1 MSWWETLN
9 KVDPDDLIKIV
20 PIEKGGTGVT
30 TLDYN
35 YFDTSDDKLSLKIN
49 SISPWSVNN
58 NNTYYNNGNIGN
70 VGIGTSLPTTKLEV
84 IGDISANNYYGSGF
98 FLNNLNANNINGIVP
113 IEKGGTSV
121 STLDYNYF
129 DTSNN
134 KLSLKINSI
143 SPWSKNNNNYYY
155 YNGNVGNIG
164 IGTSIPTTKLEVIG
178 DISANNYY
186 GSGSNLTNL
195 NANNIRDKVPIA
207 RGGTGVSNL
216 ISGQLLVGNET
227 NPILQTPNL
236 FWDNSLN
243 RLQIRGDISA
253 NQINVTGNIS
263 ANNYYGSGSNLTN
276 FNPNN
281 INGIVPIEKGGTG
294 VSTLDYNYFDTS
306 NNKLSLKINSISP
319 WSKNNN
325 NYYYNNGNVGIG
337 TSIPTTKLEVVGDI
351 SANNYYGSGSNL
363 TNLNLSNINGTLP
376 ITRGGTGVSTLFN
389 GQILVGNE
397 TNGLRQTPNLF
408 WDNNFNRLQVIGDI
422 SANRINVTGD
432 ISANNFYGSGSNLTN
447 LNLSNINGTLPI
459 NKGGT
464 GAITLANGQ
473 ILIGNGSNLMLQTP
487 NLSWDNSLNRLQVTG
502 DISANFYGSGSNLT
516 NFNPNNINGTVPI
529 TKGGTGLTS
538 LTPGQILV
546 GNATN
551 TNVLLQTPNLFWNN
565 TTTPNRLQV
574 TGDISA
580 NKIIVTGDISGNNN
594 FCLNDKC
601 INSATL
607 SNLIDFATYIDS
619 IQPVTD
625 FFIKGMVGSG
635 NTATLPALVAQQA
648 QTSSNAIVYSLPAGK
663 YYTISKGFAVGGATP
678 ATAIPNDTLLF
689 VYPPVVANR
698 ITAKFRF
705 GIREINGITK
715 YAKIYSP
722 SITNTPIIAELTVR
736 DTDNPEVRVYFINPF
751 INNQSLSVAVLERER
766 LVNNVA
772 TWVVVDTRI
781 ITNITQINYSTT
793 DTAFKT

>member
-1 MSWWETLN
+1 M
-9 KVDPDDLIKIV
+9 VAV
-20 PIEKGGTGVT
+20 
-30 TLDYN
+30 
-35 YFDTSDDKLSLKIN
+35 
-49 SISPWSVNN
+49 
-58 NNTYYNNGNIGN
+58 
-70 VGIGTSLPTTKLEV
+70 
-84 IGDISANNYYGSGF
+84 
-98 FLNNLNANNINGIVP
+98 
-113 IEKGGTSV
+113 
-121 STLDYNYF
+121 
-129 DTSNN
+129 
-134 KLSLKINSI
+134 SLKINSI

-281 INGIVPIEKGGTG
+281 ING
-294 VSTLDYNYFDTS
+294 
-306 NNKLSLKINSISP
+306 
-319 WSKNNN
+319 
-325 NYYYNNGNVGIG
+325 
-337 TSIPTTKLEVVGDI
+337 
-351 SANNYYGSGSNL
+351 
-363 TNLNLSNINGTLP
+363 
-376 ITRGGTGVSTLFN
+376 
-389 GQILVGNE
+389 
-397 TNGLRQTPNLF
+397 
-408 WDNNFNRLQVIGDI
+408 
-422 SANRINVTGD
+422 
-432 ISANNFYGSGSNLTN
+432 
-447 LNLSNINGTLPI
+447 
-459 NKGGT
+459 
-464 GAITLANGQ
+464 
-473 ILIGNGSNLMLQTP
+473 
-487 NLSWDNSLNRLQVTG
+487 
-502 DISANFYGSGSNLT
+502 
-516 NFNPNNINGTVPI
+516 TVPI

-580 NKIIVTGDISGNNN
+580 NKLIVTGDISGNNN
-594 FCLNDKC
+594 LCLNDKC

-793 DTAFKT
+793 DTAFKN